1 MYFKI
6 ILFIIIICSA
16 VACEILV
23 PQPGIEPAV
32 EARNHN
38 HWTTREVPRF
48 PFLGLP
54 FTSMLNFSFLGSLCP
69 FHLKSVY
76 SS

>member
-1 MYFKI
+1 MCFKI
-6 ILFIIIICSA
+6 ILFIIIICCA

-23 PQPGIEPAV
+23 PQPEIEPTV
-32 EARNHN
+32 EAQNHN
-38 HWTTREVPRF
+38 HWTTREDPRF
-48 PFLGLP
+48 PFLALS
-54 FTSMLNFSFLGSLCP
+54 FTSMFNFSFLVSLCP